1 MMKVEDKTM
10 QSVLYLPYADK
21 VLDEALGRGGDYAEI
36 FVENTTVHSLEL
48 QDQLVSQ
55 TQQSLIYGAGIRVLK
70 DACTGYAYTMDLG
83 LPAMLNAARFAAT
96 VGNGACRPAAYPLPQ
111 VVEMRLLEDN
121 VSIELVKKRL
131 LQLDEEVRNMDVR
144 IIRVKAAISTRNQ
157 QVMFVNSQGISFTDY
172 RPRTSVFLRVV
183 MEQNGQTQMGFATL
197 SLQKEFHL
205 LPKETLTDLA
215 RTAVSRT
222 AFLFDA
228 VQPEGGEMPVVM
240 APGASGILMHEAIGH
255 AFEADF
261 NRVGTSIF
269 AGRMGQQICKPE
281 VTIVDDGTLAEDVGC
296 LRWDDEGIAG
306 QRTVLVDKGV
316 LNSYMHDRISARHY
330 GVEPTGNGRRES
342 FRHAPL
348 PRMRSTYMMAGEHN
362 PEDIIRSVKK
372 GIYAQVFTNG
382 QVQIGAGD
390 FTFYMKQGY
399 LIEDGHLTRPIRDIN
414 VIGNGPCAL
423 ADISMV
429 GNDLL
434 IDHSASMCGKGGQSV
449 PVSQG
454 LPTVLVDK
462 LVVG

>member
-1 MMKVEDKTM
+1 MENEIT
-10 QSVLYLPYADK
+10 QSVLCLPHADK
-21 VLDEALGRGGDYAEI
+21 VLDEALSRGGDYAEI

-48 QDQLVSQ
+48 QDQRVSQ

-70 DACTGYAYTMDLG
+70 DSCTGYAYTMDLSM
-83 LPAMLNAARFAAT
+83 PAMMNAARFAAT
-96 VGNGACRPAAYPLPQ
+96 AGNGGGRLLAVPLPQ
-111 VVEMRLLEDN
+111 VPSMQLLEDN
-121 VSIELVKKRL
+121 VSIELMKKRL
-131 LQLDEEVRNMDVR
+131 LLLDETVRNLDGR
-144 IIRVKAAISTRNQ
+144 IIKVKAAVATRDQ
-157 QVMFVNSQGISFTDY
+157 QVLFVNSQGCRFTDY
-172 RPRTSVFLRVV
+172 RPRASVFLRVV
-183 MEQNGQTQMGFATL
+183 MEQDGQTQMGFATL
-197 SLQKEFHL
+197 SLQKDFHQFT
-205 LPKETLTDLA
+205 ETDFTDLA
-215 RTAVSRT
+215 KTAVDRT

-269 AGRMGQQICKPE
+269 AGKMGQRVCRPE
-281 VTIVDDGTLAEDVGC
+281 VTIVDDGTQAEDVGS
-296 LRWDDEGIAG
+296 LRWDDEGIPG

-342 FRHAPL
+342 FRHAPQ
-348 PRMRSTYMMAGEHN
+348 PRMRSTYMMAGESN

-399 LIEDGHLTRPIRDIN
+399 LIEDGHLTQPIRDIN
-414 VIGNGPCAL
+414 VIGNGPRAL

>member
-1 MMKVEDKTM
+1 MMENEIT
-10 QSVLYLPYADK
+10 QSVLCLPHADK
-21 VLDEALGRGGDYAEI
+21 VLDEALSRGGDYAEI

-48 QDQLVSQ
+48 QDQRVSQ

-70 DACTGYAYTMDLG
+70 DSCTGYAYTMDLSM
-83 LPAMLNAARFAAT
+83 PAMMNAARFAAT
-96 VGNGACRPAAYPLPQ
+96 AGNGGERLSAAALPH
-111 VVEMRLLEDN
+111 VTAMPLLEDY
-121 VSIELVKKRL
+121 VSIELMKKRL
-131 LQLDEEVRNMDVR
+131 LLLDETVRNLDGR
-144 IIRVKAAISTRNQ
+144 IIKVKAAVATRDQ
-157 QVMFVNSQGISFTDY
+157 QVLFVNSQGCSFTDY
-172 RPRTSVFLRVV
+172 RPRASVFLRVV
-183 MEQNGQTQMGFATL
+183 MEQDGQTQMGFATL
-197 SLQKEFHL
+197 SLQKDFHQFS
-205 LPKETLTDLA
+205 ETDFTDLA
-215 RTAVSRT
+215 KTAVSRT

-269 AGRMGQQICKPE
+269 AGKMGQRVCRPE
-281 VTIVDDGTLAEDVGC
+281 VTIVDDGTQAEDVGF
-296 LRWDDEGIAG
+296 LRWDDEGIPG

-342 FRHAPL
+342 FRHAPQ
-348 PRMRSTYMMAGEHN
+348 PRMRSTYMMAGESD

-399 LIEDGHLTRPIRDIN
+399 LIEDGHLTQPIRDIN
-414 VIGNGPCAL
+414 VIGNGPRAL